1 MNEQRL
7 KKIPLFSSLSRK
19 ELKQLAQHTDEV
31 QVAEGT
37 RLATQGDF
45 AYEFFVIE
53 DGTAEITKDGER
65 LGHDLGPGDFFGEIG
80 LLESERR
87 TATVTATSEMTLVV
101 MTGWDFRALERE
113 LPGVSAQVRD
123 AISERMQR

>member
-1 MNEQRL
+1 MNEERL
-7 KKIPLFSSLSRK
+7 KKVPLFGSLPKK
-19 ELKQLAQHTDEV
+19 ELKKLAQHADEV
-31 QVAEGT
+31 QVAAGT

-53 DGTAEITKDGER
+53 DGTAEITQDGKR
-65 LGHDLGPGDFFGEIG
+65 LDADLGPGDFFGEIG

-87 TATVTATSEMTLVV
+87 TATVTATSPMTLVV

-113 LPGVSAQVRD
+113 LPQVSAEVRA
-123 AISERMQR
+123 AIKERMRR

>member
-1 MNEQRL
+1 M
-7 KKIPLFSSLSRK
+7 
-19 ELKQLAQHTDEV
+19 A
-31 QVAEGT
+31 AGT

-53 DGTAEITKDGER
+53 DGTAEITRDGKR
-65 LGHDLGPGDFFGEIG
+65 LDADLGPGDFFGEIG

-87 TATVTATSEMTLVV
+87 TATVTATSPMTLVV

-113 LPGVSAQVRD
+113 LPQVSAEVRA
-123 AISERMQR
+123 AIKERMRR